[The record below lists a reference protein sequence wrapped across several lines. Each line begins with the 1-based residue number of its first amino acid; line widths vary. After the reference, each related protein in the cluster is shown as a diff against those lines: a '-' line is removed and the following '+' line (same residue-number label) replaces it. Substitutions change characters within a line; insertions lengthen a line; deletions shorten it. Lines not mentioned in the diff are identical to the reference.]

1 MAEPISF
8 VPPERN
14 GSGADQH
21 LREAT
26 QAHSEAIQSAL
37 DLLQLLHDRGIL
49 DLLRGAVGAGD
60 QLTEILTAAV
70 NTPEA
75 IRGIRNL
82 VVLTKFLASIPPD
95 VLNGVI
101 QTAGVSMKREKEQPA
116 PSLLQLLRRLNSKSS
131 RHAIAITLDLLESV
145 AKGS

>member
-14 GSGADQH
+14 GSSADQH

-60 QLTEILTAAV
+60 QLMEILTAAV

-95 VLNGVI
+95 VLNGVV
-101 QTAGVSMKREKEQPA
+101 QTAGESMKREKEQPA
-116 PSLLQLLRRLNSKSS
+116 PSLFQLFRRLNSKSS
-131 RHAIAITLDLLESV
+131 RHALAVTLDLLESV

>member
-14 GSGADQH
+14 GSGAEQD

-60 QLTEILTAAV
+60 QLMEILTAAV

-95 VLNGVI
+95 VLNGLV
-101 QTAGVSMKREKEQPA
+101 
-116 PSLLQLLRRLNSKSS
+116 
-131 RHAIAITLDLLESV
+131 
-145 AKGS
+145 